1 MKLRIT
7 FALLVLTACLSAT
20 AAAQGSD
27 AVVHAKVEQSPYKI
41 KPGVAAPV
49 EIIIDID
56 AGYHINSNKPAE
68 EFLIGTSLKLDNLT
82 GITFGRVVYPKAK
95 TQKFDFS
102 EKPMSVY
109 EESVVLKFTARAAAA
124 GNYTLKAK
132 LTVQA
137 CDDKACLRPATIDID
152 IPIEVV
158 K

>member
-7 FALLVLTACLSAT
+7 LFLFILIGCLSAT

-27 AVVHAKVEQSPYKI
+27 TVVRAKVGQSPYKI
-41 KPGVAAPV
+41 KQGVAAPIQ
-49 EIIIDID
+49 IIIDID
-56 AGYHINSNKPAE
+56 TGYHINSNKPAE
-68 EFLIGTSLKLDNLT
+68 EFLIGTSLKLDNLEGVT
-82 GITFGRVVYPKAK
+82 VTRVIYPKAK
-95 TQKFDFS
+95 IQKFEFS

-124 GNYTLKAK
+124 GDYTLKAK